1 MKLSASVSILG
12 LIDKDSTYLPDAGLR
27 LGIDGVA
34 ASTPPA
40 YTSRL
45 KGEVQWM
52 SQ

>member
-12 LIDKDSTYLPDAGLR
+12 LIDKDSTYFADAGLR

-34 ASTPPA
+34 ASASPA
-40 YTSRL
+40 YTSRR
-45 KGEVQWM
+45 KGDVQWM

>member
-1 MKLSASVSILG
+1 MKLSASVRILG
-12 LIDKDSTYLPDAGLR
+12 LIDKDSTFFADAGVS

-40 YTSRL
+40 YTSPL
-45 KGEVQWM
+45 KGDVQWM